1 MVALVDMKGEVACF
15 PVVETGDVDLVVL
28 LAVMLGGEG
37 MTVVRMIGTIIWMV
51 VDVVVDEVDLI
62 TEGILLIGAAG
73 AEVVVVV
80 QIGFVHGVTAAGAE
94 AEAGAVGAAAVA
106 GVGVGV
112 GPVATVAAPAL
123 VITAATVGVAAAAAA
138 AAMTDMRGHLTG
150 RIVEFQDLMSFLNH
164 RHLAWFQQL
173 LCPQVCGVV
182 CYQQLGRQCCYSW
195 LIVL

>member
-15 PVVETGDVDLVVL
+15 LVVETGDVDLVVL

-94 AEAGAVGAAAVA
+94 AEAEAGAVGAAAVA

-112 GPVATVAAPAL
+112 GPMATVAAPAL
-123 VITAATVGVAAAAAA
+123 VITAATVGVAAAA

-173 LCPQVCGVV
+173 LCPQVCRVV

>member
-15 PVVETGDVDLVVL
+15 PVVEIGDVDLVVL

-94 AEAGAVGAAAVA
+94 AEAGAVGAVAVA

-123 VITAATVGVAAAAAA
+123 VITTATVGVAAAAV
-138 AAMTDMRGHLTG
+138 AMTDMRGHLTG

>member
-15 PVVETGDVDLVVL
+15 PVVEIGDVDLVVL

-94 AEAGAVGAAAVA
+94 AEAGAGAAAVA

-138 AAMTDMRGHLTG
+138 MTDMRGH
-150 RIVEFQDLMSFLNH
+150 
-164 RHLAWFQQL
+164 
-173 LCPQVCGVV
+173 
-182 CYQQLGRQCCYSW
+182 
-195 LIVL
+195 

>member
-1 MVALVDMKGEVACF
+1 MDMKGEVACF
-15 PVVETGDVDLVVL
+15 LVVETGDVDLVVL

-123 VITAATVGVAAAAAA
+123 VITTATVGVAAAAV
-138 AAMTDMRGHLTG
+138 AMTDMRGHLTG

>member
-15 PVVETGDVDLVVL
+15 PVVETGGVDLVVL

-80 QIGFVHGVTAAGAE
+80 VVQIGFVHGVTAAGAE
-94 AEAGAVGAAAVA
+94 AEAGAGAAAVA

-138 AAMTDMRGHLTG
+138 MTDMRGH
-150 RIVEFQDLMSFLNH
+150 
-164 RHLAWFQQL
+164 
-173 LCPQVCGVV
+173 
-182 CYQQLGRQCCYSW
+182 
-195 LIVL
+195 

>member
-1 MVALVDMKGEVACF
+1 MDMKGEVACF
-15 PVVETGDVDLVVL
+15 LVVETGDVDLVVL

-138 AAMTDMRGHLTG
+138 MTDMRGHLTG

>member
-1 MVALVDMKGEVACF
+1 MDMKGEVACF
-15 PVVETGDVDLVVL
+15 PVVEIGDVDLVVL

-123 VITAATVGVAAAAAA
+123 VITTATVGVAAAAV
-138 AAMTDMRGHLTG
+138 AMTDMRGHLTG

>member
-1 MVALVDMKGEVACF
+1 
-15 PVVETGDVDLVVL
+15 
-28 LAVMLGGEG
+28 

>member
-15 PVVETGDVDLVVL
+15 LVVETGDVDLVVL

-123 VITAATVGVAAAAAA
+123 VITTATVGVAAAAV
-138 AAMTDMRGHLTG
+138 AMTDMRGHLTG

>member
-1 MVALVDMKGEVACF
+1 MDMKGEVACF
-15 PVVETGDVDLVVL
+15 PVVEIGDVDLVVL

-51 VDVVVDEVDLI
+51 VDVVVDKVDLI

-123 VITAATVGVAAAAAA
+123 VITTATVGVAAAAV
-138 AAMTDMRGHLTG
+138 AMTDMRGHLTG

-173 LCPQVCGVV
+173 LCPQVCRVV

>member
-28 LAVMLGGEG
+28 LAVMLGGGG

-94 AEAGAVGAAAVA
+94 AEAEAGAVGAAAVA

-123 VITAATVGVAAAAAA
+123 VITAATVGVAAAA

-173 LCPQVCGVV
+173 LCPQVCRVV
-182 CYQQLGRQCCYSW
+182 CYQQLGRRCCYSW

>member
-1 MVALVDMKGEVACF
+1 
-15 PVVETGDVDLVVL
+15 
-28 LAVMLGGEG
+28 

-173 LCPQVCGVV
+173 LCPQVCRVV

>member
-94 AEAGAVGAAAVA
+94 AEAGAVGAVAVA

-123 VITAATVGVAAAAAA
+123 VITTATVGVAAAAV
-138 AAMTDMRGHLTG
+138 AMTDMRGHLTG

>member
-15 PVVETGDVDLVVL
+15 PVVEIGDVDLVVL

-94 AEAGAVGAAAVA
+94 AEAGAVGAVAVA

-123 VITAATVGVAAAAAA
+123 VITTATVGVAAAAV
-138 AAMTDMRGHLTG
+138 AMTDMRGHLTG

-173 LCPQVCGVV
+173 LCPQVCRVV

>member
-1 MVALVDMKGEVACF
+1 MDMKGEVACF
-15 PVVETGDVDLVVL
+15 LVVETGDVDLVVL

-123 VITAATVGVAAAAAA
+123 VITTATVGVAAAAV
-138 AAMTDMRGHLTG
+138 AMTDMRGHLTG

-173 LCPQVCGVV
+173 LCPQVCRVV

>member
-15 PVVETGDVDLVVL
+15 LVVETGDVDLVVL

-123 VITAATVGVAAAAAA
+123 VITTATVGVAAAAV
-138 AAMTDMRGHLTG
+138 AMTDMRGHLTG

-173 LCPQVCGVV
+173 LCPQVCRVV

>member
-15 PVVETGDVDLVVL
+15 PVVEIGDVDLVVL

-123 VITAATVGVAAAAAA
+123 VITTATVGVAAAAV
-138 AAMTDMRGHLTG
+138 AMTDMRGHLTG

>member
-94 AEAGAVGAAAVA
+94 AEAEAGAVGAAAVA

-112 GPVATVAAPAL
+112 GPMATVAAPAL
-123 VITAATVGVAAAAAA
+123 VITAATVGVAAAA

-173 LCPQVCGVV
+173 LCPQVCRVV

>member
-28 LAVMLGGEG
+28 LAVMLAGEG
-37 MTVVRMIGTIIWMV
+37 MTVVRMIGTIIWMA

-123 VITAATVGVAAAAAA
+123 VITAAIVGVAAAA

-173 LCPQVCGVV
+173 LCPQVCRVV